1 MSQPFEITIRDARPT
16 DADAIVA
23 IYNQGIEDR
32 IATFETRLR
41 TVEEMRE
48 QLRALADELAMVVAV
63 GGHGVVGWAGYG
75 AYRPREC
82 YHGVGDY
89 SVYVDRA
96 ARGHGVGRQLVEALV
111 AAAAAKGCWKL
122 VGRIFTGNEPSLTV
136 ADRAGFRRIGTYE
149 KHARLDGAWVDVAVV
164 ERLIP
169 ENQR

>member
-1 MSQPFEITIRDARPT
+1 MSQPTAIEIRDAAPR

-41 TVEEMRE
+41 SADEIRE
-48 QLRALADELAMVVAV
+48 QIRNLADGMAMMVAV
-63 GGHGVVGWAGYG
+63 RDGSVIGWAGYG
-75 AYRPREC
+75 QYRPREC

-96 ARGHGVGRQLVEALV
+96 ARGIGVGRRLMEALIE
-111 AAAAAKGCWKL
+111 AARAKGCWKL
-122 VGRIFTGNEPSLTV
+122 VGRIFTVNEPSLTV
-136 ADRAGFRRIGTYE
+136 ADRAGFRRVGTYE
-149 KHARLDGAWVDVAVV
+149 KHARLDGRWLDVAVV

-169 ENQR
+169 ENQA